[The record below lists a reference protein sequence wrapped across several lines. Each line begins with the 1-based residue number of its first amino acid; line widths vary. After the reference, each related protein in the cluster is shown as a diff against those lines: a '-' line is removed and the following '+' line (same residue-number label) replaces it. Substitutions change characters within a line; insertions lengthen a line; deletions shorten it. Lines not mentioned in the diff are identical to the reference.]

1 MEQWKVFRTVKHR
14 RISKKG
20 KEFFV
25 TFVWEVSTEG
35 RIRCNGKERKYFTSK
50 GDGGY
55 LRINNRGGSQ
65 LIHRIVAEAFI
76 PNPENKPCVDHIN
89 RDRTDNRVENLR
101 WVTMKE
107 NMANPLTRAHI
118 KDMLD
123 NTWGR
128 EEPYKKS
135 PIVLLL
141 EKQIPL

>member
-14 RISKKG
+14 HISKKG

-55 LRINNRGGSQ
+55 LRINNQGGSQ

-76 PNPENKPCVDHIN
+76 PNPENKPQVDHIN
-89 RDRTDNRVENLR
+89 RDKSDNRVENLR
-101 WVTMKE
+101 WVTPKE
-107 NMANPLTRAHI
+107 NMANPLTRSHI
-118 KDMLD
+118 KTIQDD
-123 NTWGR
+123 AWR
-128 EEPYKKS
+128 KDEPYKK
-135 PIVLLL
+135 PGLVLLL
-141 EKQIPL
+141 EKIVPL